1 MGLKYFRLLP
11 IPFKYLLILAGI
23 VSTIFIFRE
32 YTSYLLRNT
41 TTPFF
46 WFQVIASTLVN
57 YFLWALLTPV
67 IFIVYQSFIIK
78 RRVTV
83 SNFAKPLLLSIF
95 ITFAYR
101 VASSF
106 ILSCLL
112 YLKDGRWHKLF
123 ESHSLHAIVVGFF
136 GSFIEY
142 WIIVGIFLALDYY
155 RKFREKELALVS
167 IEKELVNSQ
176 LNALKMQL
184 NPHFLFNTLHTVSSL
199 MEESTNDAQKVLSRL
214 GNLLRTMLN
223 QHKNHTSTLLE
234 EIDFIKNYLD
244 IEQIRFSDRLHI
256 QYDIPAN
263 TLSAQIPHL
272 ILQPLAENAIK
283 HGFSNNIASGFIK
296 IASRKLDGKLELTL
310 EDNGKGTR
318 NSQTF
323 KAKEG
328 IGIANVKN
336 RLKYMYGNEF
346 SFEMKYL
353 TPHGFMAKI
362 SLPFKS

>member
-1 MGLKYFRLLP
+1 M
-11 IPFKYLLILAGI
+11 A
-23 VSTIFIFRE
+23 
-32 YTSYLLRNT
+32 
-41 TTPFF
+41 
-46 WFQVIASTLVN
+46 
-57 YFLWALLTPV
+57 
-67 IFIVYQSFIIK
+67 YQSFIVK
-78 RRVTV
+78 TKPTFK
-83 SNFAKPLLLSIF
+83 NFIKPLLLSIF

-101 VASSF
+101 VISSF

-112 YLKDGRWHKLF
+112 YLKDGRWQKLF

-142 WIIVGIFLALDYY
+142 WIIVGAFLALDYY

-199 MEESTNDAQKVLSRL
+199 MEENINDAQKVLSRL
-214 GNLLRTMLN
+214 GNLLRAMLS
-223 QHKNHTSTLLE
+223 QHKSHTATLLE
-234 EIDFIKNYLD
+234 EISFIKNHLD

-263 TLSAQIPHL
+263 THSAQIPHL

-283 HGFSNNIASGFIK
+283 HGFSHNIASGHIK
-296 IASRKLDGKLELTL
+296 IASRKFDGKLELTI
-310 EDNGKGTR
+310 EDSGNSRGSR
-318 NSQTF
+318 NPQTF
-323 KAKEG
+323 KIKEG
-328 IGIANVKN
+328 IGITNVKN

-346 SFEMKYL
+346 SFEIKHL
-353 TPHGFMAKI
+353 TPNGFMAKV